1 MVRLV
6 QFRIVHQ
13 HYCAL
18 WFTFLRS
25 LSGYSPVQILSNS
38 LPEPSMLC
46 YSSSSNGMERS
57 VTTSRWGA
65 LLISRRFVLLFE
77 RSLYA
82 GAIFALFCCVG
93 CYRFSSNRVISVI
106 PRQASEYMWVTEH
119 VGVNEAAAQHKVSIY
134 WNGPTEEGDVE
145 QQVVL
150 ADRAI
155 SDRNLGLILSPSNPF
170 ALNTV
175 VQRSLVAGMS
185 VVILSNQLSL
195 KPEKRL
201 SFVLN
206 DEEEAGRLAAHRIEG
221 ALHGRGKVLIIG
233 IDPLS
238 SGNPDR
244 SSAFEATLSREA
256 PDIQIVDRLK
266 GSFSF
271 GQAELAAEKSIQA
284 HPDLSAILSLNTTST
299 RGAVAAVGATHSSN
313 HILIVGC
320 DFNLDLLFILRKGIL
335 DAIIAQ
341 NMRAMGNIAVES
353 IMAER
358 RGLPVP
364 AYTFVK
370 PVLITRENIDN
381 EAIQHMLY
389 TDWRVRQ

>member
-1 MVRLV
+1 
-6 QFRIVHQ
+6 
-13 HYCAL
+13 
-18 WFTFLRS
+18 
-25 LSGYSPVQILSNS
+25 
-38 LPEPSMLC
+38 
-46 YSSSSNGMERS
+46 
-57 VTTSRWGA
+57 
-65 LLISRRFVLLFE
+65 
-77 RSLYA
+77 
-82 GAIFALFCCVG
+82 
-93 CYRFSSNRVISVI
+93 
-106 PRQASEYMWVTEH
+106 
-119 VGVNEAAAQHKVSIY
+119 
-134 WNGPTEEGDVE
+134 
-145 QQVVL
+145 
-150 ADRAI
+150 
-155 SDRNLGLILSPSNPF
+155 
-170 ALNTV
+170 
-175 VQRSLVAGMS
+175 MS

-206 DEEEAGRLAAHRIEG
+206 DEEEAGRLAAHRIES

-244 SSAFEATLSREA
+244 SSAFESTLSREA

-299 RGAVAAVGATHSSN
+299 RGAVAAVGTTHSSK

-320 DFNLDLLFILRKGIL
+320 DFNLDLLFILRKGVL
-335 DAIIAQ
+335 DAIVAQ
-341 NMRAMGNIAVES
+341 NMRAMGNIAVDS
-353 IMAER
+353 IMAQR

-364 AYTFVK
+364 AYAFVK

-381 EAIQHMLY
+381 ESIQHMLY

>member
-1 MVRLV
+1 
-6 QFRIVHQ
+6 
-13 HYCAL
+13 
-18 WFTFLRS
+18 
-25 LSGYSPVQILSNS
+25 
-38 LPEPSMLC
+38 
-46 YSSSSNGMERS
+46 
-57 VTTSRWGA
+57 VTISRWGV
-65 LLISRRFVLLFE
+65 LLISRTFMLSLK
-77 RSLYA
+77 RSLSAA
-82 GAIFALFCCVG
+82 GILGLLCCCIG
-93 CYRFSSNRVISVI
+93 CHRFSSNRVISVI

-119 VGVNEAAAQHKVSIY
+119 VGVNEAAARYKVGIY

-150 ADRAI
+150 AERAI
-155 SDRNLGLILSPSNPF
+155 SDRNLGLILSPSKSF

-185 VVILSNQLSL
+185 VVIINNHLSL
-195 KPEKRL
+195 KAEKRL

-206 DEEEAGRLAAHRIEG
+206 DEEETGRLAARRIEG
-221 ALHGRGKVLIIG
+221 ARHGGGKVLIIG
-233 IDPLS
+233 IDSLS

-271 GQAELAAEKSIQA
+271 GQAELAAEKAIQA

-299 RGAVAAVGATHSSN
+299 RGAVAAVRTTHTSD

-320 DFNLDLLFILRKGIL
+320 DFNLDLLFLLRQRVI
-335 DAIIAQ
+335 DAIVAP
-341 NMRAMGNIAVES
+341 NMRAMGSIAVDAV
-353 IMAER
+353 MADR

-364 AYTFVK
+364 PYTFVK
-370 PVLITRENIDN
+370 PVLITRENIDDDS
-381 EAIQHMLY
+381 IQHMLY
-389 TDWRVRQ
+389 TDWRVRK